1 MNIKGLFQ
9 QNMNFGKKLI
19 RLHHINALLFLVLSV
34 TGFVLFSSS
43 FRSTLPTFRVW
54 IKDIHIW
61 IGIVFCL
68 PLLFYIPK
76 MRKHL
81 KSLSKKKEHRVNL
94 YIVLSIVTVL
104 ILTRLQLT
112 FHRQFPPVVSSVSLF
127 FHDAA
132 TWFGVPYATYHSI
145 TRSKWFKRL
154 TAGKTVDLPQE
165 EPMIISEENPIY
177 RRRTFLKLLSGSIIA
192 VAFLPSFLKWIK
204 PFLPENAGPSE
215 QALPDGNNLN
225 PLPSPSP
232 KSAPPVGGGRRGEFR
247 YYTVT
252 EIPEINNDNFSLAI
266 DGLVERKQKWN
277 WNQFVNVHRD
287 VQVSDFHCVTGWSV
301 YDVTWEGIPL
311 KKLLQEAGVK
321 EKAKYVKFYSADGVY
336 TDTLTVEQAM
346 MDDIMV
352 AVLIDGKLISQNNGG
367 PVRLIVPKMYAYK
380 SVKWLNRIELIQKE
394 HVGYW
399 EKRGYDKNAW
409 VKSI

>member
-1 MNIKGLFQ
+1 MK
-9 QNMNFGKKLI
+9 
-19 RLHHINALLFLVLSV
+19 
-34 TGFVLFSSS
+34 
-43 FRSTLPTFRVW
+43 
-54 IKDIHIW
+54 
-61 IGIVFCL
+61 
-68 PLLFYIPK
+68 
-76 MRKHL
+76 KHL
-81 KSLSKKKEHRVNL
+81 YTLSKKREHRLNL
-94 YIVLSIVTVL
+94 FIVLSIVTVL
-104 ILTRLQLT
+104 IITGLQLT
-112 FHRQFPPVVSSVSLF
+112 FHRYFPPIVSSVSLF

-132 TWFGVPYATYHSI
+132 TWFGVPYATYHSV

-154 TAGKTVDLPQE
+154 TARKTVTQPKE
-165 EPMIISEENPIY
+165 EPMMISEENPVY

-204 PFLPENAGPSE
+204 PFLPEDLGSSE

-232 KSAPPVGGGRRGEFR
+232 KSAPPIGGGRRGEFR

-252 EIPEINNDNFSLAI
+252 EIPEINNDNFSFAI
-266 DGLVERKQKWN
+266 DGHVGRKQKWN

-301 YDVTWEGIPL
+301 YDVTCEGIPL

-321 EKAKYVKFYSADGVY
+321 DKAKYVKFYSADGVY
-336 TDTLTVEQAM
+336 TDTLTIEQAM

-380 SVKWLNRIELIQKE
+380 SVKWLNRIELIEKE

>member
-1 MNIKGLFQ
+1 MDKRYSCLDGRPFLF
-9 QNMNFGKKLI
+9 
-19 RLHHINALLFLVLSV
+19 ASLFLYTKNEKTSYNF
-34 TGFVLFSSS
+34 TE
-43 FRSTLPTFRVW
+43 
-54 IKDIHIW
+54 
-61 IGIVFCL
+61 
-68 PLLFYIPK
+68 
-76 MRKHL
+76 
-81 KSLSKKKEHRVNL
+81 KKEHRVNL
-94 YIVLSIVTVL
+94 YVVLCIVTVL
-104 ILTRLQLT
+104 IFTGLQLS
-112 FHRQFPPVVSSVSLF
+112 FHRQFPPIVSSVSLF

-154 TAGKTVDLPQE
+154 TARKKVAQPKE
-165 EPMIISEENPIY
+165 EPLTISEENPIY
-177 RRRTFLKLLSGSIIA
+177 KRRTFLKLLSGSIIA
-192 VAFLPSFLKWIK
+192 VLFLPSFLKWIN
-204 PFLPENAGPSE
+204 PFFPEDTGSSE
-215 QALPDGNNLN
+215 QVLSDGNNLN
-225 PLPSPSP
+225 PQPSPSP

-266 DGLVERKQKWN
+266 DGLVDRKQKWN
-277 WNQFVNVHRD
+277 WNQFLNVHRD

-311 KKLLQEAGVK
+311 KKLLNEAGVK
-321 EKAKYVKFYSADGVY
+321 KNAKYVKFYSADGVY
-336 TDTLTVEQAM
+336 TDTLTIEQAM

-352 AVLIDGKLISQNNGG
+352 AVLIDGKLITQNNGG

-380 SVKWLNRIELIQKE
+380 SVKWLNRIELIEKE

-409 VKSI
+409 VESI